1 MEVVYKKFSALCI
14 VISAVLW
21 GIIGIFVRRLT
32 ALGLGSMEQML
43 VRSVIAAAGLVL
55 YLALFDREKLKVRV
69 KDLWMFFGT
78 GVVSFL
84 TFGWAY
90 FFTIGITSVSTA
102 AVLLYTS
109 PVFVTVMAAIFF
121 KERIT
126 VTKIVALFLALCGT
140 ALVSGGFGGTD
151 IKVVGIATGLL
162 SGFCY
167 ALYSIF
173 GRVAAKRYSPIT
185 VTAYTFLFSSA
196 GCIFVADW
204 SKAAEVIKSEPSSVL
219 LVIAFAVVT
228 AVIPYILYTGGLKY
242 TSAGKAAVIA
252 CVEPVVATLTSV
264 LVFRELMSIQ
274 ALCGSLLI
282 LGAILVLNKK
292 GQNG

>member
-1 MEVVYKKFSALCI
+1 MEGFYKKYSARCI
-14 VISAVLW
+14 VIAGVLW

-32 ALGLGSMEQML
+32 SIGLGSMEQML
-43 VRSVIAAAGLVL
+43 VRSVIAAVGLVI
-55 YLALFDREKLKVRV
+55 YLAIFDREKLKVKV

-78 GVVSFL
+78 GMLSFL

-90 FFTIGITSVSTA
+90 FFTMGITSVSTA

-126 VTKIVALFLALCGT
+126 GRKIAALVLALCGT
-140 ALVSGGFGGTD
+140 VLVSGGFGGVK
-151 IKVVGIATGLL
+151 IKLLGIATGLL

-173 GRVAAKRYSPIT
+173 GRVAAKGYSPIT
-185 VTAYTFLFSSA
+185 VTVYTFLFSSA
-196 GCIFVADW
+196 GCLFIADFGKTADII
-204 SKAAEVIKSEPSSVL
+204 SREPSSIL

-252 CVEPVVATLTSV
+252 CVEPVVATLTGV
-264 LVFRELMSIQ
+264 LVFRETMSIQ

-282 LGAILVLNKK
+282 LGAILVLNQK